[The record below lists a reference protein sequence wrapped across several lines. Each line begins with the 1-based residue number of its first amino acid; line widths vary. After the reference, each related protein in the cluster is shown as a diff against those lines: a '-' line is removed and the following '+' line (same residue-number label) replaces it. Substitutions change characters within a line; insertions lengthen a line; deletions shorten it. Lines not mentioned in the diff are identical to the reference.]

1 MLLNETM
8 LKALRQH
15 LHFNNMDGIL
25 KGKVNK
31 QCFHCF
37 HKYLAINTEPLIS
50 NVGACGHL
58 TSVRMRSNPRDNLCP
73 KLGKVESESSKVELE
88 LGKVESW
95 PIHFQWTLFQADGLI
110 R

>member
-8 LKALRQH
+8 QKALRQH

-73 KLGKVESESSKVELE
+73 KLGKVESESSKVESE